1 MLALAVTNMTNDVF
15 FKVGQITLIGLSA
28 KNAILV
34 IEFAKQLMKEGKTLL
49 DATLI
54 ALKQRLWSI
63 RITSLVFT
71 LNTVPLMLTMGP
83 VTAQSMRSVP
93 VYSAG

>member
-34 IEFAKQLMKEGKTLL
+34 IEFAKQLMKEGKTLI

-54 ALKQRLWSI
+54 ALKQRSI

>member
-34 IEFAKQLMKEGKTLL
+34 IEFAKQLMKEGKTLI

-71 LNTVPLMLTMGP
+71 LNTVPLMPTMGP

>member
-28 KNAILV
+28 KNAILI
-34 IEFAKQLMKEGKTLL
+34 IEFAKQLMKEEKTLI

-54 ALKQRLWSI
+54 ALKQRLGNDSNLLI
-63 RITSLVFT
+63 VIYVQIMPDDLGMQLHRF
-71 LNTVPLMLTMGP
+71 
-83 VTAQSMRSVP
+83 
-93 VYSAG
+93 

>member
-34 IEFAKQLMKEGKTLL
+34 IEFAKQLMKEEKTLI

-54 ALKQRLWSI
+54 AAKQRLWSI
-63 RITSLVFT
+63 RITSLAFT
-71 LNTVPLMLTMGP
+71 LGTVGG
-83 VTAQSMRSVP
+83 Q
-93 VYSAG
+93 